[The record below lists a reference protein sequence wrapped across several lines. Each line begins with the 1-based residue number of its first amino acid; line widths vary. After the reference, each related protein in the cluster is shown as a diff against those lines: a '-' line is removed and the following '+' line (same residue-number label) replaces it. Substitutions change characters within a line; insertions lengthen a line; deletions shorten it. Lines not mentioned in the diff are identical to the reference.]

1 MAELNWHVSAV
12 NSDSERYLLC
22 SRAIFM
28 YDFVFFGLHS
38 TVLALESSLL
48 KSRVHRMS

>member
-1 MAELNWHVSAV
+1 MVKLNWPVSAV
-12 NSDSERYLLC
+12 NSDSELYLLC
-22 SRAIFM
+22 SRAIFT

-48 KSRVHRMS
+48 KPRVRRMS